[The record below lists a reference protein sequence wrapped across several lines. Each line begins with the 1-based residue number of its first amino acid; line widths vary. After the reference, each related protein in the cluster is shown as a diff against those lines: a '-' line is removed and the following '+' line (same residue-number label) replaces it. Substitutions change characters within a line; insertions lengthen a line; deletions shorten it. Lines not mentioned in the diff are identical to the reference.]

1 MKYLYI
7 VGTVVFTVY
16 GQLILKWR
24 IGLLGSMPEA
34 FLAKLLFLFGLFGD
48 IYILSGFAAAF
59 IASLFWMAAMTT
71 FELSNAY
78 PIITGGLV
86 MLTSILAIVAFNES
100 LSSNKVIGI
109 ALILL
114 GVLIVHRSGHA
125 G

>member
-24 IGLLGSMPEA
+24 IGLHGSMPEA
-34 FLAKLLFLFGLFGD
+34 LLAKLLFLFGLFSD

-86 MLTSILAIVAFNES
+86 LLTSILAIAAFSES

-114 GVLIVHRSGHA
+114 GVLMVHRSGHA